1 MVSRSLDFAFA
12 DVAVANAADL
22 LSKQATTP
30 TAAQRFEADATK
42 LKNRGLQVCVCRY
55 VFVGR

>member
-30 TAAQRFEADATK
+30 TAAQRFEADA
-42 LKNRGLQVCVCRY
+42 L
-55 VFVGR
+55 